1 MDKKSAHQARS
12 LEYYRG
18 RQFSGQWRL
27 FMTALVE
34 ELNASAGSEEM
45 LAFFGHLGAKIA
57 SDLPID
63 EQDTLEGLEAAVN
76 RRWRELD
83 WGWCQFYAESDM
95 IVIAHD
101 AWPRLD
107 GAAKDTWA
115 AALAALL
122 AGAYNAWLRDQGG
135 DGAVEVQVLKANSEG
150 PLEFCYGC

>member
-12 LEYYRG
+12 LEYFRS
-18 RQFSGQWRL
+18 RQFNGQWRL

-34 ELNASAGSEEM
+34 ELSASAGSDEM

-57 SDLPID
+57 GDLPID

-76 RRWRELD
+76 RRWNQLD

-107 GAAKDTWA
+107 GTAKDTWA

-135 DGAVEVQVLKANSEG
+135 DGAVEVQILKANSEG